1 MEEITTRDESS
12 RIAANGQRLLPSGG
26 ISADGPPTTLSGT
39 GIDRMAFLH
48 ANNTK
53 FVNGAVVGERNVFQV
68 DQRLGIGSKFPFFN
82 RRHQLTLT
90 RFIQLQQVE
99 EGAGKPP
106 PPVLVL
112 HGHYGGC
119 VGDLPSYEAFCSW
132 RSILCPWLQHGGAR
146 CGQKHPRGKT
156 GNTRQNISLIF
167 FCFMDCSLVLR
178 LEYL

>member
-1 MEEITTRDESS
+1 MVERC
-12 RIAANGQRLLPSGG
+12 
-26 ISADGPPTTLSGT
+26 LSWLT
-39 GIDRMAFLH
+39 ILIWQN
-48 ANNTK
+48 NNTK

-68 DQRLGIGSKFPFFN
+68 DQRLGIGSKFSFFN

-119 VGDLPSYEAFCSW
+119 VGDLPSDEAFCSW